1 MKIIL
6 DTNCLLVS
14 IPKQSKFRWAWDAFR
29 RKDFILCYSNEI
41 LEEYNEIIADFY
53 SPTLAENIILEILN
67 SSNTEQVDVF
77 YKWNLIKD
85 DPDDNKFIDAAI
97 NSGAEFII
105 THDKHFNVLNDI
117 EFPKVSIADLHKFK
131 EILSK

>member
-41 LEEYNEIIADFY
+41 LEEYNEIIADIY
-53 SPTLAENIILEILN
+53 S
-67 SSNTEQVDVF
+67 
-77 YKWNLIKD
+77 
-85 DPDDNKFIDAAI
+85 
-97 NSGAEFII
+97 
-105 THDKHFNVLNDI
+105 
-117 EFPKVSIADLHKFK
+117 LH
-131 EILSK
+131 

>member
-1 MKIIL
+1 MLFK
-6 DTNCLLVS
+6 
-14 IPKQSKFRWAWDAFR
+14 WDFR
-29 RKDFILCYSNEI
+29 RIQWNHCWYLF
-41 LEEYNEIIADFY
+41 
-53 SPTLAENIILEILN
+53 PTLAENIILEILN

-77 YKWNLIKD
+77 YKWNLIKE
-85 DPDDNKFIDAAI
+85 DPDDNKFVDAAI